1 MSTPASPFMDHASP
15 ILSAEPTITD
25 QQRADLWD
33 VFYQSKDPNE
43 LATKLTPLLVP
54 DDLKHKLW
62 TAKQAVSPVPAV
74 PPLDKV
80 AQAAARISQLDPQVR
95 ETAEAHPNLLKA
107 FTTAATTEPK
117 SAQEPAGASS
127 ASGNGKK
134 TPEAP
139 KTPLAPRADGQPHF
153 PAIPDGHHRVLGT
166 DGSVYDI
173 PAEHIDTAR
182 AADPNMHIMN
192 PEG

>member
-15 ILSAEPTITD
+15 ILSAEPAITD

-33 VFYQSKDPNE
+33 AFHTKNVDE
-43 LATKLTPLLVP
+43 LTQHLAPLAIP

-74 PPLDKV
+74 PPVDKTV
-80 AQAAARISQLDPQVR
+80 AAMQRMVTLDPKVL
-95 ETAEAHPNLLKA
+95 ETAEAHPNVLKVL
-107 FTTAATTEPK
+107 TSAAQTPEK
-117 SAQEPAGASS
+117 EAPAAAGGASAES
-127 ASGNGKK
+127 K
-134 TPEAP
+134 AP
-139 KTPLAPRADGQPHF
+139 KTPKAPKAPQPPRLDGQPHF
-153 PAIPDGHHRVLGT
+153 PSIPDGHHRVLGT

-173 PAEHIDTAR
+173 PAEHLDTAR

>member
-33 VFYQSKDPNE
+33 VFHQSKDPNE

-74 PPLDKV
+74 PPVDKTV
-80 AQAAARISQLDPQVR
+80 AAMQRMVTLDPKVL
-95 ETAEAHPNLLKA
+95 ETAEAHPNVLKVL
-107 FTTAATTEPK
+107 TSAATTPEK
-117 SAQEPAGASS
+117 EPAAPVSGASTS
-127 ASGNGKK
+127 SKGTK
-134 TPEAP
+134 AP
-139 KTPLAPRADGQPHF
+139 KAPAAPQPPRLDGQPHF
-153 PAIPDGHHRVLGT
+153 PSIPDGHRRLLGS

-173 PAEHIDTAR
+173 PAEHLDTAR

>member
-1 MSTPASPFMDHASP
+1 MDHASP
-15 ILSAEPTITD
+15 SLSAEPALTD

-33 VFYQSKDPNE
+33 AFHTKNVDE
-43 LATKLTPLLVP
+43 LTQHLAPLAIP

-74 PPLDKV
+74 PPVDKTV
-80 AQAAARISQLDPQVR
+80 AAMQRMVTLDPKVL
-95 ETAEAHPNLLKA
+95 ETAEAHPNVLKVL
-107 FTTAATTEPK
+107 TSAATTPEK
-117 SAQEPAGASS
+117 EPAAPASGTSASS
-127 ASGNGKK
+127 KGTK
-134 TPEAP
+134 AP
-139 KTPLAPRADGQPHF
+139 KVETPAATPLAPRLDGQPHF

-173 PAEHIDTAR
+173 PAEHLDTAR